1 MKGTQHP
8 TRRRGRGPGR
18 LFSLVLA
25 LVAAIGLTS
34 TTALALP
41 SHKDASL
48 IRLPLPRLAAAPMDA
63 VAAMQPSWNLGNT
76 LDAIPDET
84 SWGNPPATKA
94 LFDTIKAQG
103 FRSVRIPVTW
113 SGHQSAT
120 ASYTIDATWMNR
132 VKQVVDWALADGLHV
147 VLNVHHD
154 SWQWIATMP
163 TDHDNVLARFK
174 ATWTQIAA
182 KFRDSSQTLLFES
195 NNEPQFNNT
204 TDAQGNQYNNELNT
218 AFHTLVRQSGGNN
231 ATRLLMLPT
240 LHTNAGQD
248 FLDILAAEM
257 KSLND
262 PGLVA
267 TVHFYGWYPFSV
279 NVAGGT
285 RFDATAQ
292 KDMSD
297 TFTRIRDTLTSKGIP
312 VYLGE
317 YGLLS
322 YPDYNHPARVE
333 PGEGLKYFEQ
343 FGYEARSAGVTTALW
358 DAFNFLNRTTLQ
370 WRDPAIVNQI
380 KSSWTTRSGTASADR
395 IFLAKSSAVTAR
407 TLTLNPNGGTF
418 RGLWQG
424 NTMLAAGRDYTVSGN
439 QLTLTATALTRLA
452 GNRAYGVNAT
462 IEARFNRGLPWKI
475 YVTTYDTPVLS
486 NAIGNTSGVTI
497 PAQFRGDQL
506 ATMEATY
513 ADGGNAGPTDWTP
526 YQEFNEA
533 FSPDYPGNALLLTSK
548 FVNSLRD
555 NAQATLVFHFW
566 SGATVTYR
574 VTKSASSVTGTVG

>member
-1 MKGTQHP
+1 MKGTHRTP
-8 TRRRGRGPGR
+8 GRRSRGPGR
-18 LFSLVLA
+18 VLGLLLA

-34 TTALALP
+34 TTAPAVP
-41 SHKDASL
+41 RHEHASSA
-48 IRLPLPRLAAAPMDA
+48 RLPRLAAASRDT

-84 SWGNPPATKA
+84 SWGNPLATKA

-113 SGHQSAT
+113 SGHQSST
-120 ASYTIDATWMNR
+120 APYTIDATWMNR
-132 VKQVVDWALADGLHV
+132 VEQVVDWALADGLYV
-147 VLNVHHD
+147 VINVHHD
-154 SWQWIATMP
+154 SWQWISAMA

-182 KFRDSSQTLLFES
+182 AFRDTSQALLFES
-195 NNEPQFNNT
+195 NNEPQFDNT

-218 AFHTLVRQSGGNN
+218 AFHTVVRRSGGGN
-231 ATRLLMLPT
+231 ATRLLMLPS

-248 FLDILAAEM
+248 FLDVLVSEM

-262 PGLVA
+262 PRLVA

-279 NVAGGT
+279 NIAGGT
-285 RFDATAQ
+285 QFDATAQ

-297 TFTRIRDTLTSKGIP
+297 TFSRIRTTLTSQGIP

-322 YPDYNHPARVE
+322 YPDHNHPARVE
-333 PGEGLKYFEQ
+333 LGEALKYFEQ
-343 FGYEARSAGVTTALW
+343 FGYEARAAGVTTALW
-358 DAFNFLNRTTLQ
+358 DAFNFLNRSTLQ
-370 WRDPAIVNQI
+370 WRDPALIDQV
-380 KSSWTTRSGTASADR
+380 KSGWTTRSGTASSDR
-395 IFLAKSSAVTAR
+395 IFLAKSDAITAR
-407 TLTLNPNGGTF
+407 TLTLNPNGHAF

-424 NTMLAAGRDYTVSGN
+424 SSKLARGRDYTVSGDR
-439 QLTLTATALTRLA
+439 LTLTAAALTRLA
-452 GNRAYGVNAT
+452 GNRAYGINAT
-462 IEARFNRGLPWKI
+462 VEARFSRGLPWKI
-475 YVTTYDTPVLS
+475 HVTTYDRPVLS
-486 NAIGNTSGVTI
+486 DATGDTNGVTI
-497 PAQFRGDQL
+497 PTRFRGDLL

-533 FSPDYPGNALLLTSK
+533 FSPDYPDDALHLTSK

-555 NAQATLVFHFW
+555 GAQATLVFHFW
-566 SGATVTYR
+566 SGATATYR

>member
-1 MKGTQHP
+1 MKGTHHS
-8 TRRRGRGPGR
+8 TGRRSRGPGR
-18 LFSLVLA
+18 VLGLLLA
-25 LVAAIGLTS
+25 LVAAVSLTG
-34 TTALALP
+34 TTALAVP
-41 SHKDASL
+41 RHDDASSA
-48 IRLPLPRLAAAPMDA
+48 RLPRPTAASVDT

-103 FRSVRIPVTW
+103 FRSVRLPVTW
-113 SGHQSAT
+113 SGHQSST
-120 ASYTIDATWMNR
+120 APYTIDATWMSR
-132 VKQVVDWALADGLHV
+132 VKQVVDWALADGLYV
-147 VLNVHHD
+147 VVNVHHD
-154 SWQWIATMP
+154 SWQWIASMP

-182 KFRDSSQTLLFES
+182 AFRDSSQALLFES
-195 NNEPQFNNT
+195 NNEPQFDNT
-204 TDAQGNQYNNELNT
+204 TDAQGNQYNDELNT
-218 AFHTLVRQSGGNN
+218 AFHTVVRRSGGNN
-231 ATRLLMLPT
+231 ATRLLMLPS

-248 FLDILAAEM
+248 FLDILVREM

-262 PGLVA
+262 PYLVA

-292 KDMSD
+292 KDMTD
-297 TFTRIRDTLTSKGIP
+297 TFDRIRTTLTSRGIP

-322 YPDYNHPARVE
+322 YPDHYHPARVE
-333 PGEGLKYFEQ
+333 AGEALKYFEQ
-343 FGYEARSAGVTTALW
+343 FGQEARAAGVTTALW
-358 DAFNFLNRTTLQ
+358 DAFNFLNRSTLQ
-370 WRDPAIVNQI
+370 WRDPELVKQI
-380 KSSWTTRSGTASADR
+380 KSSWTTRSGTASSDR
-395 IFLAKSSAVTAR
+395 IFLAKSAPITPES
-407 TLTLNPNGGTF
+407 LTLNPNGTAF

-424 NTMLAAGRDYTVSGN
+424 SSKLVAGRDYTVSGDR
-439 QLTLTATALTRLA
+439 LTITDTALTRLA
-452 GNRAYGVNAT
+452 GNRAYGINAVV
-462 IEARFNRGLPWKI
+462 EARFSRGLPWKI
-475 YVTTYDTPVLS
+475 HVTTYDRPVLS
-486 NAIGNTSGVTI
+486 NATGGTDGLTVPTL
-497 PAQFRGDQL
+497 FRGDLL

-513 ADGGNAGPTDWTP
+513 ADGSNAGPTSWTP

-555 NAQATLVFHFW
+555 GAQATLTFHFW
-566 SGATVTYR
+566 SGATETYR
-574 VTKSASSVTGTVG
+574 VTKSGNSVTGAVG